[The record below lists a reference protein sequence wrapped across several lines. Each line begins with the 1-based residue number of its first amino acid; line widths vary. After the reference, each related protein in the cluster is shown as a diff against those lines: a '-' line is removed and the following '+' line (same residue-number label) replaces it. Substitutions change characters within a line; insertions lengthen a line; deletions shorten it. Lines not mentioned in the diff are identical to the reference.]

1 MPPSGPSAAYLAE
14 LRAWLERHKRYPPR
28 ARQRGVEGVAVV
40 RFRIDSEGRV
50 LESTLQSRSGDRDL
64 DREAL
69 RMLKRAEPFPVPPDF
84 SQPSLQVSVPVA
96 SRLR

>member
-1 MPPSGPSAAYLAE
+1 M
-14 LRAWLERHKRYPPR
+14 
-28 ARQRGVEGVAVV
+28 V
-40 RFRIDSEGRV
+40 RFRIDREGRV

-96 SRLR
+96 FRLR